1 MRRLQGASA
10 ASESLTN
17 QIESLLRRQE
27 VNGGGSS
34 EKIVEKIIKKNI
46 KQAQNGFERLLF
58 VCQIFDGPYK
68 HLILGMYASRLQ
80 QQKQG
85 EQQQNQLNSPT
96 QACNWNTHKRQLL
109 CLYMCVC
116 APYASCGPPNIA
128 RTLSSAAALPL
139 LLLLLLLNPYS
150 NKQ

>member
-17 QIESLLRRQE
+17 RIESLRRRQE
-27 VNGGGSS
+27 VNGGGSG
-34 EKIVEKIIKKNI
+34 EKVVEKTLKTI
-46 KQAQNGFERLLF
+46 KQAQNGFKRLLF

-85 EQQQNQLNSPT
+85 EQQQSQLNSPT
-96 QACNWNTHKRQLL
+96 QASNWNTHKRQLL
-109 CLYMCVC
+109 CLYVPVC

-139 LLLLLLLNPYS
+139 LLLLLNPYS